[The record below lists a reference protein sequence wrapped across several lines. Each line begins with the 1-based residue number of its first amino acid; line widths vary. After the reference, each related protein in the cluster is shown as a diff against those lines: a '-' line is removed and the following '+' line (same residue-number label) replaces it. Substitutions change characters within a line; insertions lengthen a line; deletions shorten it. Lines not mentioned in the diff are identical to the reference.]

1 MKSLQEFIVHY
12 QYSDWKKKTEKGPDR
27 TEGNIAWCYLQITW
41 SAIVLMTNSTFFII
55 LNTWNNSLQSYY
67 IHIKIRP
74 VQLKLIFFK
83 SGTWNE

>member
-41 SAIVLMTNSTFFII
+41 SAIVLMTNSTFF
-55 LNTWNNSLQSYY
+55 YY
-67 IHIKIRP
+67 
-74 VQLKLIFFK
+74 
-83 SGTWNE
+83 T